1 MIESVRDWLQ
11 GVRNTVGQGLIS
23 QLLKP
28 REVVPEQLSDFA
40 RTKAKIRP
48 SDVLLVEGRT
58 QVGQIIQII
67 SHSRWSHS
75 AICVGKLKDFKKHL
89 PETVDPAELD
99 PEAVY
104 LVEAEL
110 GKGTIL
116 TPIETYQGFRVRV
129 CRAAGLSRFDQ
140 GRVACYVIKRL
151 GAEYNV
157 RQLADLARFMF
168 PYGILPRKWRSTLFE
183 HHAGHETKIVC
194 STLIADAFQAV
205 KFPVLP
211 ILSEDSSGESRL
223 FKRNPKLFAPSDFD
237 ISPYF
242 DVLKFP
248 KHVMDDEKGM
258 PYFPMPRL
266 NKKQRYYHRLP
277 WAQDEL
283 PATPHVEIDPSY
295 AVKEEA
301 VADQQTV
308 LAKKVKSET
317 SKTRFSG
324 A

>member
-1 MIESVRDWLQ
+1 MIKTLRDWLQ
-11 GVRNTVGQGLIS
+11 GLRNTVGQGLIS

-40 RTKAKIRP
+40 RMKAKIRP

-75 AICVGKLKDFKKHL
+75 AICVGKLKDFEKHL
-89 PETVDPAELD
+89 PETLDPKDLD

-110 GKGTIL
+110 GRGTIL
-116 TPIETYQGFRVRV
+116 TPLETYKGFRVRV
-129 CRAAGLSRFDQ
+129 CRATGLSRSDQ
-140 GRVACYVIKRL
+140 MRVACYVIKRL

-183 HHAGHETKIVC
+183 HNAGPETKIVC

-211 ILSEDSSGESRL
+211 IVSEDSKGESRL

-248 KHVMDDEKGM
+248 KHVMDKEKGL
-258 PYFPMPRL
+258 PYFQLPTL
-266 NKKQRYYHRLP
+266 NKNQRYYHRLP
-277 WAQDEL
+277 WAQDEV
-283 PATPHVEIDPSY
+283 PARPHVEIDPAY
-295 AVKEEA
+295 TVQVETLIAGEEPKS
-301 VADQQTV
+301 DQTEAQTPKTK
-308 LAKKVKSET
+308 LSE
-317 SKTRFSG
+317 

>member
-1 MIESVRDWLQ
+1 MIEKLRDWLQ
-11 GVRNTVGQGLIS
+11 GLRNTVGQSLIS

-40 RTKAKIRP
+40 RLKAKIRP

-58 QVGQIIQII
+58 QVGRIIQII

-75 AICVGKLKDFKKHL
+75 AICVGKLKDFEKHL
-89 PETVDPAELD
+89 PDTVEREELD
-99 PEAVY
+99 PDAVY

-116 TPIETYQGFRVRV
+116 TPIETYQDYRVRV
-129 CRAAGLSRFDQ
+129 CRASGLSRTDQ
-140 GRVACYVIKRL
+140 MKVTCYVIKRL
-151 GAEYNV
+151 GTEYNV

-183 HHAGHETKIVC
+183 HNAGPETKIVC

-211 ILSEDSSGESRL
+211 IVSEDSKGESRL

-248 KHVMDDEKGM
+248 KQVMDEKGLS
-258 PYFPMPRL
+258 YFQLPSWS

-277 WAQDEL
+277 WAQDEV
-283 PATPHVEIDPSY
+283 PAAPHVEIDPKY
-295 AVKEEA
+295 AKQEAALAEAAQLAEEQ
-301 VADQQTV
+301 DQS
-308 LAKKVKSET
+308 KSKVKLSEV
-317 SKTRFSG
+317 
-324 A
+324 

>member
-1 MIESVRDWLQ
+1 MIETLRNWLQ

-40 RTKAKIRP
+40 RMKSKIRP

-89 PETVDPAELD
+89 PDTVDPAELD

-110 GKGTIL
+110 GRGTIL
-116 TPIETYQGFRVRV
+116 TPIETYEGFRVRV
-129 CRAAGLSRFDQ
+129 CRAAGLSRSDQ
-140 GRVACYVIKRL
+140 RRVACYVIKRL

-183 HHAGHETKIVC
+183 HNAGPETKIVC

-211 ILSEDSSGESRL
+211 ILSEDSQGESRL

-258 PYFPMPRL
+258 PYFQMPRL

-277 WAQDEL
+277 WAQDEQ

-295 AVKEEA
+295 A
-301 VADQQTV
+301 
-308 LAKKVKSET
+308 KSEEQVT
-317 SKTRFSG
+317 DEPKSDAKNARLSE

>member
-1 MIESVRDWLQ
+1 MIEKLRDWLQ
-11 GVRNTVGQGLIS
+11 GLRNTVGQGLIS

-40 RTKAKIRP
+40 RLKAKIRP

-58 QVGQIIQII
+58 QVGQIIQIVT
-67 SHSRWSHS
+67 HSRWSHS
-75 AICVGKLKDFKKHL
+75 AICVGKLKDFEKHL
-89 PETVDPAELD
+89 PEAVDRSELD
-99 PEAVY
+99 PNAVY

-116 TPIETYQGFRVRV
+116 TPIETYQGYRVRV
-129 CRAAGLSRFDQ
+129 CRASGLSRTDQ
-140 GRVACYVIKRL
+140 MKVACYVIKRL
-151 GAEYNV
+151 GTEYNV

-183 HHAGHETKIVC
+183 HNAGPETKIVC

-211 ILSEDSSGESRL
+211 IVSEDSAGESRL

-248 KHVMDDEKGM
+248 KQVMDEKGS
-258 PYFPMPRL
+258 YFQLPSWS
-266 NKKQRYYHRLP
+266 NSKQRYYHRLP
-277 WAQDEL
+277 WAQDEV
-283 PATPHVEIDPSY
+283 PATPHVEIDPTY
-295 AVKEEA
+295 ARQEEA
-301 VADQQTV
+301 FSQEAKETTEEADS
-308 LAKKVKSET
+308 KGKVKLSE
-317 SKTRFSG
+317 